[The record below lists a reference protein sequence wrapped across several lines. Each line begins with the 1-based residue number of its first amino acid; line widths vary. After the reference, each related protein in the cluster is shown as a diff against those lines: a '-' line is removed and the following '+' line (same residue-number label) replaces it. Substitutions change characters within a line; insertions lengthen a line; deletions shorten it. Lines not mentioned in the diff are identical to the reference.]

1 MNTRHYKLI
10 ALLLVL
16 AMVLGFV
23 GSCVAYEP
31 VDPGDAAVPPT
42 IPTEPETTL
51 STEPTEPAPT
61 EPTEPPAPA
70 PQRPVTQA
78 PLAAPTT
85 AAKYAFIYDTRTE
98 HYLYSNVPVDTAI
111 FPASVT
117 KLFTTYVALMYLD
130 PQETVTIGNE
140 RNLVAL
146 DASIAGLQ
154 KGTTWTVEGLAYGAL
169 LPSGCDASYS
179 LAAAA
184 GRKILDDPKATSQK
198 SIAAFMDECNRLAEE
213 QGMTNTHFVTPDG
226 YHDWNHYISIRGYTI
241 IAQLILDH
249 ELLSEIAKTPQATV
263 TYYNKYGTPYTTP
276 MHNTNRTIHQEMP
289 EFYRPES
296 VGLKTGSTSA
306 AGKCLLT
313 AYQVEGGYLIV
324 GVFGCI
330 ETTSRFTSA
339 NTLFDFFIEQRGA
352 EYPYNKDPGITP
364 GSFRFRLDLAVT
376 ASVI

>member
-1 MNTRHYKLI
+1 MKPEHYKLI

-23 GSCVAYEP
+23 GSCVAYKP
-31 VDPGDAAVPPT
+31 LDPGDAVLPPT
-42 IPTEPETTL
+42 FPTEPEVTVSTL
-51 STEPTEPAPT
+51 PSEPKPT
-61 EPTEPPAPA
+61 EPTQPPKIYPPRPPTQPPLAPPA
-70 PQRPVTQA
+70 
-78 PLAAPTT
+78 T

-98 HYLYSNVPVDTAI
+98 HFLYSNVPVDTAV

-117 KLFTTYVALMYLD
+117 KLFTTYVALLYLD

-146 DASIAGLQ
+146 DASIAGLRV
-154 KGTTWTVEGLAYGAL
+154 GTTWTVEALAYGAL

-184 GRKILDDPKATSQK
+184 GRKILADPTASTNKA
-198 SIAAFMDECNRLAEE
+198 IAAFMDECNLIAEE
-213 QGMTNTHFVTPDG
+213 LGMTNTHFVTPDG
-226 YHDWNHYISIRGYTI
+226 YHDWDHYISIRGYMI
-241 IAQLILDH
+241 IARLILEH
-249 ELLSEIAKTPQATV
+249 ELLSAIVKTPQATI
-263 TYYNKYGTPYTTP
+263 TYHNKYGTPYTTI
-276 MHNTNRTIHQEMP
+276 MRNTNRTLHADQP
-289 EFYRPES
+289 ELYRPEA

-313 AYQVEGGYLIV
+313 AYQLEGGYLIV

-339 NTLFDFFIEQRGA
+339 NTLFDFFIAERGA
-352 EYPYNKDPGITP
+352 QAP
-364 GSFRFRLDLAVT
+364 
-376 ASVI
+376 